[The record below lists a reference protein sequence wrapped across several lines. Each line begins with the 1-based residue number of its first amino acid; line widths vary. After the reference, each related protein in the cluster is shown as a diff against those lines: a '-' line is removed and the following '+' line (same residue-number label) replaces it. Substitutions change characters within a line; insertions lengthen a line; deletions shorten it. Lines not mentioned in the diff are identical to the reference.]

1 MLSEKCLYLSTS
13 RRLAMVCEVL
23 IRLDF
28 GLLDINLI
36 LQTGFGAGEGEG
48 YFAARRGVLI

>member
-1 MLSEKCLYLSTS
+1 
-13 RRLAMVCEVL
+13 MVCEVL

-48 YFAARRGVLI
+48 YFAARRGVLIWLVHVGDVST